1 MEIDS
6 ASSLQS
12 LGQHFSSRAGGVQGR
27 GSQKVMLYHH
37 LPRGVWASASLHLF
51 PQNTRE
57 ERKCGAL
64 VGRISRLERGFA
76 IYTGTE
82 VVTDWLKP
90 GKGKMDSSSV
100 LNDMRR

>member
-27 GSQKVMLYHH
+27 GSQEGMLCH

-51 PQNTRE
+51 PQNARE
-57 ERKCGAL
+57 ERKCGTLA
-64 VGRISRLERGFA
+64 GRMSRLERGFA
-76 IYTGTE
+76 IYTVTE

-90 GKGKMDSSSV
+90 GKGKKCSSSV